1 MELTKNRAELAVLR
15 GKRAP
20 EHMAL
25 WVQAFAD
32 GDEALAQRYAIA
44 VATFLGD
51 STASGEEWASYVGK
65 LSPRTREA
73 YAFAVTEFFEWAARQ
88 HGQIVP
94 PHKVLRKDAEDY
106 ANWLS
111 NRPFSLTEEKLNDFD
126 QERRRTIYET
136 VVKIGPADRRSI
148 YGALPAA
155 MKPGYTLELLTS
167 TLGRMVLH
175 DLLDRSPTLSQV
187 RVEHPR
193 AGIDQNTIMVPG
205 PDPEGP
211 WVPMELADVFQY
223 AIPRPRGVSR
233 STIALRLS
241 ALSTFWDVLAQGENV
256 PGGQAIIQHNIFKG
270 MKKRVTRGLS
280 RERKASAA
288 SRRMDPSLVPRLL
301 NAANLAKTLPEKRD
315 KALLYFLVFTGSR
328 LSEAVNLRRGEPPAS
343 EINRWPG
350 WFVGNTEPP
359 VVRVRRKGGK
369 LQSLPFPPVALRA
382 LADFQA
388 DLDRRSAPL
397 SAQSSDPK
405 APHYLHPNSPRWRYR
420 ELARASD
427 APLFPP
433 VHFWGANSTYNYQEF
448 KPNAPNTYGPPT
460 YRRSMSK
467 AGVYQLL
474 VRLARRAGL
483 VESEIEQVHPH
494 ALRHFAATAMAKGGK
509 DLREIQAILGHE
521 SVTTTEGYLADIENV
536 VALSGQAE
544 ILEYLS
550 QFEGA
555 AEAVPPPPPHAPKAP
570 PKREVIETYG
580 IPAPEA
586 PRRPPR
592 EQEPQVPGQPPLR
605 PPKPPKPAKAP
616 PPAVVAAAQAASRVP
631 PAETAAVQALAPA
644 YVAPEE
650 LPPHTLAVVPHVT
663 WPEAASIPTAAG
675 RVTVYQE
682 PPEPRAAPER
692 KIVAVEGDPIPEEV
706 KADIA
711 LNQIRDKQSPGSPD
725 DVYEA
730 MERGDQWESIEF
742 TLLRPR
748 KRPRDDDLV
757 TLSGSKERKDEQV
770 QTRSPRHEFLATF
783 YDPWPPN
790 YGIGTVSLLPWFTR
804 GRPDAKGRVKAP
816 NDEGEWVEIP
826 PLPVLS
832 PEQVLAETT
841 GTHVLDGLEA
851 LYALWLT
858 GDPAQG
864 IAPSPSRTFGLVR
877 WYGFFAHTTGA
888 LQAYLRDKKKEYDR
902 IGSSSMGTPVAN
914 VPTWVA
920 WDVLATVGKNV
931 RAHKDEW
938 VLAWFRE
945 NAHTY
950 TTTLKAY
957 ERMKGKESKPGEQ
970 VFTRAFEVATVEA
983 ESMALRTTLPGWFAD
998 NDPVHAIY
1006 ERDPKEWETF
1016 ASWLANITGQKL
1028 GAARREARAD
1038 AAEYAEKSWEE
1049 KREEARDLLRQHA
1062 EVMEKLR
1069 FIQLML
1075 AGQRPVLPERV
1086 DRSVIPRTGQVDDL
1100 KAEKL
1105 LVEWERQE
1113 VARALQALGM
1123 PDPLELR
1130 EVRSA
1135 EESSDVQAASDAK
1148 AAEAEAKAAGIDV
1161 SELHPKPE
1169 KHPLTPERVNELLK
1183 KYFPAPPEEED
1194 ANLLRGSPLFDA
1206 RLLNID
1212 YRSHTISHTPE
1223 YRETFAEQYDG
1234 RDSELVMRRA
1244 ARAMWEYAKRN
1255 TFLLQPPEKR
1265 TKRKEEG
1272 YGPLYAVMLCHIA
1285 WVVPAPE
1292 EMERQAVASG
1302 RVSKLGPEARKDYL
1316 AAQAQLL
1323 YELAYGRRPE
1333 PKLKLTESETQ
1344 EERVAYVMR
1353 MMAEKGSPRTEAEVR
1368 AAWESFDVANV
1379 IFGESELAP
1388 EAELR
1393 EIAQYLG
1400 AEGFM
1405 TALPTRETA
1414 EAGRAEE
1421 RKARRKAK
1429 PKEVAEAAPE
1439 VEWASKLKEGE
1450 RVIAP
1455 GVIKRAPK
1463 QTGKPGKFTANVGAA
1478 ITFEYMTNESV
1489 GAWYQTRCEFLP
1501 PDGKRYMANKGT
1513 VTYVSP
1519 GAMAHKRR
1527 FLVNARGVLPSPL
1540 AMIAAMNLAAVEA

>member
-32 GDEALAQRYAIA
+32 GDEALANRYAIA

-51 STASGEEWASYVGK
+51 GTSGEEWASYVGK

-136 VVKIGPADRRSI
+136 VAKVGPADRRSI
-148 YGALPAA
+148 YGALPAS

-187 RVEHPR
+187 RVDHPR

-205 PDPEGP
+205 PDPDGP
-211 WVPMELADVFQY
+211 WVPMELSDVFQY

-280 RERKASAA
+280 RERKASSA

-315 KALLYFLVFTGSR
+315 KALIYFLVFTGSR

-521 SVTTTEGYLADIENV
+521 SVTTTEGYLADVESV

-555 AEAVPPPPPHAPKAP
+555 AEAVPPPPPHGPKAP
-570 PKREVIETYG
+570 PRREVIETYG
-580 IPAPEA
+580 IPAPAA
-586 PRRPPR
+586 PSRAPR
-592 EQEPQVPGQPPLR
+592 EQEPQVPGAPRPR
-605 PPKPPKPAKAP
+605 PPKPTKPGKAPKPAGVP
-616 PPAVVAAAQAASRVP
+616 PPLAARATP
-631 PAETAAVQALAPA
+631 EETAAVQAVVPT

-650 LPPHTLAVVPHVT
+650 LPPHAVATVPQVT
-663 WPEAASIPTAAG
+663 WPGAGSVPTAAG

-682 PPEPRAAPER
+682 PPELGASPGR
-692 KIVAVEGDPIPEEV
+692 KVVAVEGEPVPDEV

-711 LNQIRDKQSPGSPD
+711 LNQIRDKQSPGSPE

-730 MERGDQWESIEF
+730 MERGDLWERIEF
-742 TLLRPR
+742 TRMRPR
-748 KRPRDDDLV
+748 KHPRDDDLV
-757 TLSGSKERKDEQV
+757 TLRGTKERNDEQV
-770 QTRSPRHEFLATF
+770 QTRSRNHEFLATF
-783 YDPWPPN
+783 YDPWPSH

-804 GRPDAKGRVKAP
+804 GNPDNQGRITAEDPTTRDQVQ
-816 NDEGEWVEIP
+816 IP

-832 PEQVLAETT
+832 PEQVYAETT
-841 GTHVLDGLEA
+841 GTRVLDGLEA
-851 LYALWLT
+851 LYGLWLN

-888 LQAYLRDKKKEYDR
+888 LQAFLRDKKKEYDR
-902 IGSSSMGTPVAN
+902 IGRSVMGTPVAN
-914 VPTWVA
+914 VPTWVP
-920 WDVLATVGKNV
+920 WNVIATVGKNV

-938 VLAWFRE
+938 VLAWFKE
-945 NAHTY
+945 NAHT
-950 TTTLKAY
+950 
-957 ERMKGKESKPGEQ
+957 
-970 VFTRAFEVATVEA
+970 FTATRRAFEKAIEGKADEESMKLFKDSFEAVTA
-983 ESMALRTTLPGWFAD
+983 ESVALRTTLPEWFAD
-998 NDPVHAIY
+998 DDPVNALY
-1006 ERDPKEWETF
+1006 KKDPKEWETF
-1016 ASWLANITGQKL
+1016 ATWIANITGQKL
-1028 GAARREARAD
+1028 GAQRREARAE
-1038 AAEYAEKSWEE
+1038 AAEYAGKSWEE
-1049 KREEARDLLRQHA
+1049 KRDEARDLLRQHT
-1062 EVMEKLR
+1062 EVMAKLR
-1069 FIQLML
+1069 FITLML
-1075 AGQRPVLPERV
+1075 AGRRPVLPENV
-1086 DRSVIPRTGQVDDL
+1086 ALSITSRTGEVDDL
-1100 KAEKL
+1100 KADKL
-1105 LVEWERQE
+1105 SVEWERQE
-1113 VARALQALGM
+1113 IVRALQALNM
-1123 PDPLELR
+1123 PDPLELA
-1130 EVRSA
+1130 EVRGA
-1135 EESSDVQAASDAK
+1135 EAEIDAEAESDAK
-1148 AAEAEAKAAGIDV
+1148 AAEVEAKAAKVDV
-1161 SELHPKPE
+1161 SELPAKPQRQ
-1169 KHPLTPERVNELLK
+1169 PLTAARVNELLK
-1183 KYFPAPPEEED
+1183 EYFPAPPEEED
-1194 ANLLRGSPLFDA
+1194 ANLLRSSPLFDA
-1206 RLLNID
+1206 RMFNID
-1212 YRSHTISHTPE
+1212 YRNHTISHTPE
-1223 YRETFAEQYDG
+1223 YREAFAEQYDD
-1234 RDSELVMRRA
+1234 RDSELVMRRS
-1244 ARAMWEYAKRN
+1244 ARAMWEYAK
-1255 TFLLQPPEKR
+1255 THTYLLQAPEARESKKKR
-1265 TKRKEEG
+1265 EG
-1272 YGPLYAVMLCHIA
+1272 YGSLYAVMLCQIA
-1285 WVVPAPE
+1285 WVIPAPE

-1302 RVSKLGPEARKDYL
+1302 RVRKLGPEARKDYL
-1316 AAQAQLL
+1316 ASQASLL
-1323 YELAYGRRPE
+1323 YELAYGRKPE
-1333 PKLKLTESETQ
+1333 PKLALTGPQAQ

-1353 MMAEKGSPRTEAEVR
+1353 ALAEKGSPRTEAEVR
-1368 AAWESFDVANV
+1368 AAWASFDVANV
-1379 IFGESELAP
+1379 IFGETELSP
-1388 EAELR
+1388 EAQSR
-1393 EIAQYLG
+1393 EFAAYLG
-1400 AEGFM
+1400 REGFM
-1405 TALPTRETA
+1405 TAHATREGA
-1414 EAGRAEE
+1414 EAERAEE
-1421 RKARRKAK
+1421 RKTRRGAAPKK
-1429 PKEVAEAAPE
+1429 PKKVAEAATAEPVE
-1439 VEWASKLKEGE
+1439 VEWVAPKLKEGE
-1450 RVIAP
+1450 RVITQ
-1455 GVIKRAPK
+1455 GVLKRGSK
-1463 QTGKPGKFTANVGAA
+1463 LTANTGAS
-1478 ITFEYMTNESV
+1478 ITFEYMANESV
-1489 GAWYQTRCEFLP
+1489 NAWYRVRCEFLP
-1501 PDGKRYMANKGT
+1501 PDGKRYMANKGA
-1513 VTYVSP
+1513 VAYVSP
-1519 GAMAHKRR
+1519 AAMADKRR
-1527 FLVNARGVLPSPL
+1527 FLVNAQSVLPSPL